1 MSIEKEWVVQRCV
14 NAFEDNYEDWSG
26 YCEKLMSQAEMKKA
40 LDECNQKWPMHQFGL
55 GLKIVWRS
63 AKIKAYI
70 DINLI

>member
-1 MSIEKEWVVQRCV
+1 MKSKRCGYPTGIYRFENEGRQKLVKKEVYTR
-14 NAFEDNYEDWSG
+14 APLRYDILG
-26 YCEKLMSQAEMKKA
+26 
-40 LDECNQKWPMHQFGL
+40 GL

>member
-1 MSIEKEWVVQRCV
+1 MHEGKELGHLRKQLISQAPELRLR
-14 NAFEDNYEDWSG
+14 NN
-26 YCEKLMSQAEMKKA
+26 KLMSGQEIPK
-40 LDECNQKWPMHQFGL
+40 GL